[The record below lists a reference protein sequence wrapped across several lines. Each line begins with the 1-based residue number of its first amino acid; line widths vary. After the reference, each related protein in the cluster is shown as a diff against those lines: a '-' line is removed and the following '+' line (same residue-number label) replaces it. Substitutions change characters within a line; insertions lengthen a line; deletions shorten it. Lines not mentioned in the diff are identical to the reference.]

1 MNQKIS
7 ATQKATFAC
16 MLVLVLA
23 HSLFGLSPAQAEQ
36 PQNRLDL
43 VEKIKRFFFGT
54 RPGGTPTGRQ
64 RGGAVRGRC
73 SNLDQ
78 HIKALVPSTVIAL
91 VPSTKEGI
99 PFVEQ
104 TISERPTFWFY
115 VPYSG
120 LNAEFVLIDSQ
131 DKDVY
136 SKIFPLN
143 QQPGIIDIQLPE
155 TIPPLEQG
163 NEYRW
168 VFSAICNSQNRAADA
183 IVNGRIK
190 RIPVSPALNN
200 QLKTASAENRVS
212 VYADANLW
220 YETLTTLAELR
231 HNDPQNA
238 KVTADWA
245 NVLHLVGFP
254 SNIPPTWQTYRLPS
268 PTDNS
273 KSN

>member
-1 MNQKIS
+1 MNHKIS
-7 ATQKATFAC
+7 ATQKVTFAC
-16 MLVLVLA
+16 ILVLVLT

-36 PQNRLDL
+36 SQNRLDL

-54 RPGGTPTGRQ
+54 RPGGIPTGRQ

-73 SNLDQ
+73 SNLGQ
-78 HIKALVPSTVIAL
+78 NIIAL

-104 TISERPTFWFY
+104 TITERPTFWFY

-120 LNAEFVLIDSQ
+120 LNAEFVLINNQ

-143 QQPGIIDIQLPE
+143 QQPGIIDLKLPE

-168 VFSAICNSQNRAADA
+168 VFSAICNPQNRAADA
-183 IVNGRIK
+183 IVNGKLK

-200 QLKTASAENRVS
+200 QLKTASAKNRVS
-212 VYADANLW
+212 VYTDANLW

-231 HNDPQNA
+231 HNDPQDA
-238 KVTADWA
+238 QVKADWA
-245 NVLHLVGFP
+245 NVLQLMGLP
-254 SNIPPTWQTYRLPS
+254 SNVPQNWATYSLS
-268 PTDNS
+268 SSNENS
-273 KSN
+273 TSN